1 MKNNVLITGVN
12 GQDGS
17 YLTELLIK
25 KGYDVYGIIRRH
37 SVAEHQTFRLDDL
50 EEFNISNNLEYGD
63 LTDFSS
69 LQRLI
74 NKIKPCMIFNLGAQ
88 SHVRVSF
95 DAPIYTTD
103 TIIGGTLNL
112 LECIRLSNHPIKFY
126 QASSSEMFGNNIDND
141 GFQRET
147 TPMTP
152 VSPYG
157 AAKLCAFHKVQ
168 IYRKSYN
175 LFACNGILF
184 NHESPFRG
192 VNFVTNKIVRG
203 AVMINKGITNELL
216 LGNLDASRDWCHA
229 KDYVYAM
236 LKIMELDK
244 PDDFVCSTGETHT
257 VQDLCDYVFNKLDLS
272 KKLIKIDER
281 FKRPNELNILKGDS
295 SKLKKAT
302 NWKPEY
308 TFHSMID
315 EMIEYWDSK
324 LEVHK

>member
-1 MKNNVLITGVN
+1 MKNKALITGVN

-17 YLTELLIK
+17 YLTELLIR
-25 KGYDVYGIIRRH
+25 KGYEVYGLIRRH
-37 SVAEHQTFRLDDL
+37 SVAEHQTFRLDNLD
-50 EEFNISNNLEYGD
+50 EFNIDNNLEYGD

-74 NKIKPCMIFNLGAQ
+74 KKIKPNMIFNLGAQ

-103 TIIGGTLNL
+103 TIVSGTLNL
-112 LECIRLSNHPIKFY
+112 LECIRLSNYPIKFY

-157 AAKLCAFHKVQ
+157 AAKLCAFHNVQ

-203 AVMINKGITNELL
+203 AVMISKGIENELL
-216 LGNLDASRDWCHA
+216 LGNLDASRDWGHA
-229 KDYVYAM
+229 RDYVNAM
-236 LKIMELDK
+236 LLIMNLDK

-257 VQDLCDYVFNKLDLS
+257 VQELCDYVFEKLDLS
-272 KKLIKIDER
+272 QKLIKIDER
-281 FKRPNELNILKGDS
+281 FKRPNELNVLKGDP
-295 SKLKKAT
+295 SKLKEIT
-302 NWKPEY
+302 NWNPKY